1 MGGGDLKP
9 GGDAVDNI
17 RRVFRIRQGA
27 EEGRDQLFAGENAQ
41 MQQAVVNQRLRT
53 QLLAAARLA
62 AVADADD
69 QRIALPVKVL
79 PADLA
84 AVRLQGIHAHQAVD

>member
-1 MGGGDLKP
+1 MGRGYFKPRGDT
-9 GGDAVDNI
+9 VNNI

-27 EEGRDQLFAGENAQ
+27 EQGRDQLFAGENAQ
-41 MQQAVVNQRLRT
+41 MQQTIVNQRLRA
-53 QLLAAARLA
+53 QLLAAAGLA
-62 AVADADD
+62 TVADADD

-84 AVRLQGIHAHQAVD
+84 AVRLQGIHAHQTVD